1 MSGREKSELAR
12 WATTTMTTGEMIR
25 RVLLADGFDEGF
37 CSRSWLGVGVV
48 VKIPK
53 PKRIIALLSLS
64 FGELCR

>member
-37 CSRSWLGVGVV
+37 CSHSWLGGVW
-48 VKIPK
+48 
-53 PKRIIALLSLS
+53 L
-64 FGELCR
+64 